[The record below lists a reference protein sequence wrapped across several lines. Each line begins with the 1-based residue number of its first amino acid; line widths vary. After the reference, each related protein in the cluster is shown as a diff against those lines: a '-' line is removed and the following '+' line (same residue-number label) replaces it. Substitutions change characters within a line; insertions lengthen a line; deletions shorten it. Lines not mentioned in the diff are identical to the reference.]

1 MVVGSE
7 KAMPTGKE
15 NIQPVI
21 NFAGLSHFEL
31 SCVFL
36 TAFLSCCPVYSLI
49 LLSFQTVFTS
59 YIVQLKY
66 L

>member
-15 NIQPVI
+15 NIQPVL

-31 SCVFL
+31 SCAFL
-36 TAFLSCCPVYSLI
+36 TAFFI
-49 LLSFQTVFTS
+49 LLPCLLFDIIELSNCVCILYSIT
-59 YIVQLKY
+59 
-66 L
+66 